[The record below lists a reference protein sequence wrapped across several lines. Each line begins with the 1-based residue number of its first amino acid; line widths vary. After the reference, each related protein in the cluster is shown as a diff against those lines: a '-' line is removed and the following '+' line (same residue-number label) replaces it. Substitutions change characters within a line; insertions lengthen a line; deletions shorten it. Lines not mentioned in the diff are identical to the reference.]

1 MKRKNRE
8 VSIFSMSALDL
19 FASALGAFILIAIVM
34 FPYFP
39 NTGTADQRD
48 LDAALERLQAEEA
61 DNEELQHVLRE
72 IREDLERRLEA
83 VRAEAERAIE
93 AARQERN
100 AAQAAAAAAQQDAAS
115 ARDAAAAAQ
124 QDAAS
129 ARDAAAAAQRDAETA
144 RDTAAAAQRDA
155 RDLQRQL
162 DELELPHL
170 DLVIALDVTG
180 SMSNEIEG
188 LKAEIDGLS
197 TILLR
202 LAPSVAVGVV
212 AFGDRQ
218 WPRPV
223 TQFRLEDVGAGGNRT
238 RLTGFINSL
247 SINMGMSNPPNP
259 DQPEAVLEAVRAAV
273 NMPWRSQAER
283 RQIVVITDNP
293 AYPGEVEATVSAAA
307 SFAAA
312 GRGGS
317 VSTVFVNTDGTSGV
331 TESFLRR
338 VASEGGGQAVRAG
351 GSMTANLLLSLL

>member
-1 MKRKNRE
+1 MKRRNRE

-48 LDAALERLQAEEA
+48 LDQALERLKAEEA
-61 DNEELQHVLRE
+61 DNEDLQHILRE
-72 IREDLERRLEA
+72 IREDLEQRLET
-83 VRAEAERAIE
+83 VRAEAAREVA
-93 AARQERN
+93 AARQETS
-100 AAQAAAAAAQQDAAS
+100 AAQAAAAAAQQDA
-115 ARDAAAAAQ
+115 Q
-124 QDAAS
+124 
-129 ARDAAAAAQRDAETA
+129 
-144 RDTAAAAQRDA
+144 
-155 RDLQRQL
+155 DLQRQL

-180 SMSNEIEG
+180 SMRTQIEG
-188 LKAEIDGLS
+188 LKAEIDGLP

-223 TQFRLEDVGAGGNRT
+223 TQFRLEDIEAGGNRT
-238 RLTGFINSL
+238 RLAAFVNSL
-247 SINMGMSNPPNP
+247 SVNMGMQDPPNP

-273 NMPWRSQAER
+273 DMPWRSQAER
-283 RQIVVITDNP
+283 RQVVVITDNP
-293 AYPGEVEATVSAAA
+293 AYPEEVEATVAAA
-307 SFAAA
+307 AAFAAG

-317 VSTVFVNTDGTSGV
+317 VSTVFVDTGGA
-331 TESFLRR
+331 EGAEAFLRR
-338 VASEGGGQAVRAG
+338 VASAGGGQAVQAG